1 LGSTILTDFLRRK
14 MMFKR
19 VILFAVIV
27 LSVLALAACG
37 GGDEKPEEAA
47 PAEQAQPAAEQPAA
61 APAALVGDAA
71 NGGKIFA
78 TACVACHGPEGK
90 GVQGLGKDLTI
101 SEWVAQQSDE
111 QLSEFIHKGRD
122 ATDPLNTTGV
132 AMPPKGGNVAM
143 TDQEVADIVAFVRS
157 IHQQ

>member
-1 LGSTILTDFLRRK
+1 
-14 MMFKR
+14 MFKR

-27 LSVLALAACG
+27 LAVVALAACG

-71 NGGKIFA
+71 NGGKIFS
-78 TACVACHGPEGK
+78 TACVVCHGPEGK
-90 GVQGLGKDLTI
+90 GVQGLGKDLTT
-101 SEWVAQQSDE
+101 SEWVGQQSDE
-111 QLSEFIHKGRD
+111 QLVEFIMKGRD

-143 TDQEVADIVAFVRS
+143 TDQEVADIIAFVRS